1 MFWNPA
7 AHSDQENL
15 QWCWLRAVEWCHWP
29 LFLSLAVAPALL
41 IFVPLLP
48 LLLVLFIAEFAWSPV
63 RYRWVSARWAGAA
76 AVVARGRWITGP
88 VSALV
93 LGLQG
98 RWVAAFLALF
108 WPFVVPLLGSLT
120 RSRIGLVQV
129 ELMRQL
135 GYSPTP
141 DNPLSNL

>member
-15 QWCWLRAVEWCHWP
+15 QWSWLRAVEWCHWP

-41 IFVPLLP
+41 IVVPVVPLL
-48 LLLVLFIAEFAWSPV
+48 LTLFIAELAWSPV
-63 RYRWVSARWAGAA
+63 RYRWVSARWAGVAA
-76 AVVARGRWITGP
+76 IVALGRWITGP
-88 VSALV
+88 ASAIV

-108 WPFVVPLLGSLT
+108 WPFVVPMLGSLT

-141 DNPLSNL
+141 ENPLYNL